1 MGNAASSLY
10 SFHIPGAQGKLA
22 CMLYS
27 AGSDRDYPTVIFAHG
42 FPGHEKNAALAQLL
56 RKAGFHVLI
65 FYYGGSWGSEGGF
78 SFAGSIRDTL
88 AVIDYLMADTNY
100 HIDRRHIFLLGHSYG
115 APVIAR
121 AMEQRPSIFGGIFLM
136 PYDLGRAYL
145 MSRTNSKV
153 SKGLMQL
160 LQEGAEILPDTS
172 SEQLY
177 QEIQKQPDN
186 YSYFPMVKFLSQKP
200 IYWASCKN
208 DEQAPENV
216 HTRPFMELLKKY
228 PRNRILWHSYDT
240 DHYFSDMQE
249 RLAREIACFI
259 EKTMEQE
266 GTSWLEPSVFRE
278 RLCQMIATEFQT
290 ITSSQAASRFHI
302 SEPYFCSIVKKSTG
316 TTFSALLLK
325 QRMSLA
331 VQLLETGAMPVT
343 AIAEYLG
350 YSDPAYF
357 EKVFKKY
364 YQQSP
369 SDFRRVDTEAA
380 NALLNSTS

>member
-1 MGNAASSLY
+1 
-10 SFHIPGAQGKLA
+10 
-22 CMLYS
+22 
-27 AGSDRDYPTVIFAHG
+27 
-42 FPGHEKNAALAQLL
+42 
-56 RKAGFHVLI
+56 
-65 FYYGGSWGSEGGF
+65 
-78 SFAGSIRDTL
+78 
-88 AVIDYLMADTNY
+88 
-100 HIDRRHIFLLGHSYG
+100 
-115 APVIAR
+115 
-121 AMEQRPSIFGGIFLM
+121 M

-331 VQLLETGAMPVT
+331 VQLLETGAMTVT

>member
-1 MGNAASSLY
+1 MCRSASRFTY
-10 SFHIPGAQGKLA
+10 YIQGWQGKLP

-27 AGSDRDYPTVIFAHG
+27 AGTDQDYPTIIFAHG

-65 FYYGGSWGSEGGF
+65 FYYGGSWGSEGVF

-136 PYDLGRAYL
+136 PYDLGGAYL

>member
-1 MGNAASSLY
+1 MYAVFRWNRS
-10 SFHIPGAQGKLA
+10 K
-22 CMLYS
+22 
-27 AGSDRDYPTVIFAHG
+27 DYPTIIFAHG

-65 FYYGGSWGSEGGF
+65 FYYGGSWGSEGVF

-121 AMEQRPSIFGGIFLM
+121 AMEQCPSIFGGIFLM

>member
-1 MGNAASSLY
+1 MYAVFRWNRS
-10 SFHIPGAQGKLA
+10 K
-22 CMLYS
+22 
-27 AGSDRDYPTVIFAHG
+27 DYPTIIFAHG
-42 FPGHEKNAALAQLL
+42 FPEHEKNAALAQLL

-65 FYYGGSWGSEGGF
+65 FYYGGSWGSEGVF

-177 QEIQKQPDN
+177 QEIQKQPDS

-369 SDFRRVDTEAA
+369 LDFRRVDTEAA

>member
-1 MGNAASSLY
+1 M
-10 SFHIPGAQGKLA
+10 
-22 CMLYS
+22 
-27 AGSDRDYPTVIFAHG
+27 
-42 FPGHEKNAALAQLL
+42 
-56 RKAGFHVLI
+56 
-65 FYYGGSWGSEGGF
+65 
-78 SFAGSIRDTL
+78 

-136 PYDLGRAYL
+136 PYDLGGAYL

>member
-1 MGNAASSLY
+1 MCRSASL
-10 SFHIPGAQGKLA
+10 FTFCIQGWQGKLP

-27 AGSDRDYPTVIFAHG
+27 AGTDQDYPTIIFAHG

-65 FYYGGSWGSEGGF
+65 FYYGGSWGSEGVF

-100 HIDRRHIFLLGHSYG
+100 HIDKRHIFLLGHSYG

-266 GTSWLEPSVFRE
+266 GASWLEPSVFRE
-278 RLCQMIATEFQT
+278 RLWQMIATEFQT

-380 NALLNSTS
+380 NALLDSTS

>member
-1 MGNAASSLY
+1 MGRVNSCVDQRLFLHFVFKVGRGSCLVCC
-10 SFHIPGAQGKLA
+10 IPLEPIKTTLQLFLPMAF
-22 CMLYS
+22 
-27 AGSDRDYPTVIFAHG
+27 RDMKRTQPLLSYC
-42 FPGHEKNAALAQLL
+42 EKQA
-56 RKAGFHVLI
+56 
-65 FYYGGSWGSEGGF
+65 FYYGGSWGSEGVF